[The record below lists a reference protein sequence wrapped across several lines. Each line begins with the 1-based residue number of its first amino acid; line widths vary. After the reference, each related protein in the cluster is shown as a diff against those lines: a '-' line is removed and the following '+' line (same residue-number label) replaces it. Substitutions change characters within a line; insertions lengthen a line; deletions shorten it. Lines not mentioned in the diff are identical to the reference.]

1 MTAPMEEPDLQ
12 GLLERAG
19 LDLSP
24 EEHQWVQRA
33 FEGYRPQLE
42 ALLALDLEGE
52 EVGTAFLPGHPGGGR
67 AE

>member
-1 MTAPMEEPDLQ
+1 MDKADLQ
-12 GLLERAG
+12 VLLERVG

-24 EEHQWVQRA
+24 EERQWVRRA

-52 EVGTAFLPGHPGGGR
+52 EVGTAFLPGG
-67 AE
+67 AEDARKE